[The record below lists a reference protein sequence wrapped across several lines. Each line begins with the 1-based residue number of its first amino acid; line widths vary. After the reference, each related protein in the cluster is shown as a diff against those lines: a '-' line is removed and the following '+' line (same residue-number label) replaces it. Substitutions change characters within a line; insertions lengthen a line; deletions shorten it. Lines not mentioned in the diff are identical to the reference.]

1 MRSGLTWA
9 TTAAALVAF
18 ALACSFW
25 ALNLASECSTRPE
38 IHFRPGLAP
47 FFVYAA
53 AGGWVIWSGTRPQR
67 LLLFAVSALLLVFY
81 IAMMAKILPE
91 VIHFEIWCAEEGLS

>member
-9 TTAAALVAF
+9 ATAAALLAF
-18 ALACSFW
+18 SLACSFW
-25 ALNLASECSTRPE
+25 ALSLASECSTRPE
-38 IHFRPGLAP
+38 INFRPGLVP
-47 FFVYAA
+47 FLVYAA

-81 IAMMAKILPE
+81 IAMMAEVLPM
-91 VIHFEIWCAEEGLS
+91 VLSAEISCAEHGLR